1 MNNFRPRL
9 QTFPVDRQHLL
20 VDDKVKFYDNC
31 VRPFVVQ
38 AVSEN
43 FVVMTKPYNPRRTT
57 LYTII
62 DWRNGWRGPHNS
74 WGYGAVTREDCEETI
89 SALEDGKIELS
100 VRRNV
105 YLDIEW
111 VKRDGKVIEPAIN
124 DPKTVVVPLTELYDP
139 ATVVG

>member
-1 MNNFRPRL
+1 MFRVRL
-9 QTFPVDRQHLL
+9 TKSPQPKQYLEVGDR
-20 VDDKVKFYDNC
+20 VKFYGEKK
-31 VRPFVVQ
+31 PYVVQ
-38 AVSEN
+38 AVSEH
-43 FVVMTKPYNPRRTT
+43 FVILTKPFNLQHTT

-74 WGYGAVTREDCEETI
+74 WGFGAVTREDCEETI
-89 SALEDGKIELS
+89 AAMESDEIELS

-111 VKRDGKVIEPAIN
+111 VKRGGNLIEPAID
-124 DPKTVVVPLTELYDP
+124 DPNTIVLPLTALYDP